1 MVKFGRHVDFFVA
14 NELDSS
20 RQLYVVPYKEV
31 REKCIEIQPAKVTLI
46 PHPPADATATTA
58 TATTA
63 TTTTVYD
70 ISDSTPR
77 ITNPSS
83 PSSCQQSPSSQDGV
97 PTTPRPHQQT
107 AQKSTQQQQQQSSS
121 ASGLSALFDNINLNS
136 PKIKPAV
143 PVATALPSNNNNNN
157 INTNVI
163 DNDIDN
169 AIDNL
174 ELSPNATAP
183 HKTAAVTLNAGTGAE
198 LAAAVRQLTN
208 QRKASSVAIPGDY
221 GYDDPCNTNTPT
233 TITAAGEEKKEDDHY
248 REVLNLEFL
257 GDRFKSEW
265 RMALK
270 RAAGDFDRAMQLFWS
285 EVFEGITSY
294 NPNGVDEQKEDTNEY
309 EDVIRGAL
317 PDAALQMY
325 VSAVPPERAQE
336 TFSFLKDIHSTALI
350 NAEALRKLVKKFDKL
365 YRKNTSLLSTILL
378 PEVYSSN
385 FTGSLASLEAGLA
398 LLRVLLNIEE
408 GDDPNQNPTNPKEK
422 QTPKEVRAEK
432 KRLRR
437 LATLDDDMRDVAVL
451 SGGYFGNNQDT
462 DAGLVHRRKEEL
474 QWLRGMIEGIDP
486 VYIPFLVAHRGFHS
500 IHDRSDV
507 RPLENSLM
515 AYEAAWTNG
524 VHLCECDIALTKD
537 ERIILAH
544 DENFARLG
552 MDPAS
557 PLCNRTVRDLTFKEL
572 MNCPLKSGARPPLLF
587 DVLRSAAAIGGDA
600 KMIVEIKAGNTE
612 ASSALAR
619 MFLRHPQLMEHVAV
633 VMSFDAFIMH
643 NLRREMTAVYE
654 QLHATQQKQQH
665 QRQQQHHDV
674 VAPTAPVAISSSA
687 IRIHSDTNES
697 NAHPMKAPVL
707 SNIALGST
715 LSTSPLP
722 IPPSLGL
729 SHNRPS
735 SSYVRAPS
743 RLGGHN
749 RLDSRDMF
757 GLGHQLMDPSS
768 NADLGLNLAEI
779 DNSMSQSSTFLP
791 IHKSPLELPRLDNN
805 EEKVPDNDNISPSG
819 SSPDIT
825 EDNQMN
831 YPIQNFPKLLLITVA
846 DAPKEEYELCVDI
859 TKPDKVAR
867 LDGWLRG
874 PDGGA
879 LDGVYMQYQKPMM
892 GPEGSKAM
900 RNLASRYDVGI
911 WGANPVPDDWGT
923 FHTLV
928 SECHVSYVNSSLPK
942 HFRRKMKRSMSA
954 NTLAMNGIL
963 ANRSHDAL

>member
-1 MVKFGRHVDFFVA
+1 
-14 NELDSS
+14 
-20 RQLYVVPYKEV
+20 
-31 REKCIEIQPAKVTLI
+31 
-46 PHPPADATATTA
+46 
-58 TATTA
+58 
-63 TTTTVYD
+63 
-70 ISDSTPR
+70 
-77 ITNPSS
+77 
-83 PSSCQQSPSSQDGV
+83 
-97 PTTPRPHQQT
+97 
-107 AQKSTQQQQQQSSS
+107 
-121 ASGLSALFDNINLNS
+121 
-136 PKIKPAV
+136 
-143 PVATALPSNNNNNN
+143 
-157 INTNVI
+157 
-163 DNDIDN
+163 
-169 AIDNL
+169 
-174 ELSPNATAP
+174 
-183 HKTAAVTLNAGTGAE
+183 
-198 LAAAVRQLTN
+198 
-208 QRKASSVAIPGDY
+208 
-221 GYDDPCNTNTPT
+221 
-233 TITAAGEEKKEDDHY
+233 
-248 REVLNLEFL
+248 
-257 GDRFKSEW
+257 
-265 RMALK
+265 
-270 RAAGDFDRAMQLFWS
+270 
-285 EVFEGITSY
+285 
-294 NPNGVDEQKEDTNEY
+294 
-309 EDVIRGAL
+309 
-317 PDAALQMY
+317 MY
-325 VSAVPPERAQE
+325 VSVVPPERAQE

-378 PEVYSSN
+378 PEVYASN
-385 FTGSLASLEAGLA
+385 FTGSLASLEAGLT

-408 GDDPNQNPTNPKEK
+408 GDDRNHHNPTNPKEK

-432 KRLRR
+432 RRLRK

-500 IHDRSDV
+500 VHDRSDV

-552 MDPAS
+552 MDPTS
-557 PLCNRTVRDLTFKEL
+557 PLCNRTVRDMTFKEL

-619 MFLRHPQLMEHVAV
+619 MFLRHPQLMEHVAA

-643 NLRREMTAVYE
+643 NLRREMAAVYE
-654 QLHATQQKQQH
+654 QLHISQQKHQQH
-665 QRQQQHHDV
+665 QQQQHDA
-674 VAPTAPVAISSSA
+674 VATAARAATSSSA
-687 IRIHSDTNES
+687 IRIHNDNNES
-697 NAHPMKAPVL
+697 NAHPLKTHVL

-715 LSTSPLP
+715 LSSSPLP
-722 IPPSLGL
+722 VPPSLSL
-729 SHNRPS
+729 SHNGPS
-735 SSYVRAPS
+735 SPYLRVPS

-768 NADLGLNLAEI
+768 IGDLGLNLAEI

-791 IHKSPLELPRLDNN
+791 IHKSPLELPPPNNN
-805 EEKVPDNDNISPSG
+805 EEKVQDNDISPSG

-825 EDNQMN
+825 EDNHMN

-846 DAPKEEYELCVDI
+846 DAPKEEYELSVDI

-874 PDGGA
+874 ADGGT

-923 FHTLV
+923 FHSLV
-928 SECHVSYVNSSLPK
+928 SECHVSYVNTSLPK

-954 NTLAMNGIL
+954 NTLAMNDIL
-963 ANRSHDAL
+963 ANRSHDPLT

>member
-1 MVKFGRHVDFFVA
+1 
-14 NELDSS
+14 
-20 RQLYVVPYKEV
+20 
-31 REKCIEIQPAKVTLI
+31 
-46 PHPPADATATTA
+46 
-58 TATTA
+58 
-63 TTTTVYD
+63 
-70 ISDSTPR
+70 
-77 ITNPSS
+77 
-83 PSSCQQSPSSQDGV
+83 
-97 PTTPRPHQQT
+97 
-107 AQKSTQQQQQQSSS
+107 
-121 ASGLSALFDNINLNS
+121 LSALFNNINLHS
-136 PKIKPAV
+136 PKLKPKE
-143 PVATALPSNNNNNN
+143 TSE
-157 INTNVI
+157 TTF
-163 DNDIDN
+163 
-169 AIDNL
+169 DNL
-174 ELSPNATAP
+174 TLSPDMTTA
-183 HKTAAVTLNAGTGAE
+183 HKTSAAVTLNAGTGAE

-208 QRKASSVAIPGDY
+208 QRKNSSVAIPADY
-221 GYDDPCNTNTPT
+221 GYDDPCNT
-233 TITAAGEEKKEDDHY
+233 AEENKEDK
-248 REVLNLEFL
+248 ETQLQIL
-257 GDRFKSEW
+257 GQRFKTEW
-265 RMALK
+265 RISLK

-285 EVFEGITSY
+285 EVFEGVTSY
-294 NPNGVDEQKEDTNEY
+294 NPNGVDEHKEETNEH
-309 EDVIRGAL
+309 EDIIRGAL

-325 VSAVPPERAQE
+325 VSVVPPERAQE

-365 YRKNTSLLSTILL
+365 YRKNLSLLSTILL
-378 PEVYSSN
+378 PEVYASN

-408 GDDPNQNPTNPKEK
+408 GDDQNHHNPTNPKEK

-474 QWLRGMIEGIDP
+474 QWLRGMIEGIDS

-500 IHDRSDV
+500 VHDRSDV

-552 MDPAS
+552 MDPTS
-557 PLCNRTVRDLTFKEL
+557 PLCNRTVRDMTFKEL

-643 NLRREMTAVYE
+643 NLRREMAAVYE
-654 QLHATQQKQQH
+654 QLHITQQKHQQQQQQKQQYG
-665 QRQQQHHDV
+665 V
-674 VAPTAPVAISSSA
+674 VAPTAQVSTSSSA
-687 IRIHSDTNES
+687 IRIHSDNNES
-697 NAHPMKAPVL
+697 NAHPLKAPVL

-735 SSYVRAPS
+735 SPNVRVPS
-743 RLGGHN
+743 RLGGIN

-768 NADLGLNLAEI
+768 NANLGLNLAEI

-791 IHKSPLELPRLDNN
+791 FHKSPLELPPLANN
-805 EEKVPDNDNISPSG
+805 EEKVPDNDISPSG

-831 YPIQNFPKLLLITVA
+831 YQIQNFPKLLLITVA
-846 DAPKEEYELCVDI
+846 DAPKEEYELSVDI

-874 PDGGA
+874 ADGGT

-928 SECHVSYVNSSLPK
+928 SECHVSYVNTSLPK

-954 NTLAMNGIL
+954 NTMAMNGIL
-963 ANRSHDAL
+963 ANRPPGPLT